1 MDIMKLII
9 KLITV
14 VLLCGFGLQTLAF
27 YSSTLAGLKTDQADQ
42 QTRTQLMSVLETCGI
57 PEDVDDP
64 NCVLQGLTGKYSNVK
79 DPSMAQNIAQGYQAA
94 MAANTGNANC
104 RLPEIFEANNA
115 AGTCV
120 LILHYRVLET
130 LDLAA
135 AKDAFDNCVAV
146 RMGGL
151 AVQGNVA
158 AQVMMTTL
166 VADPEAKRLY
176 NSMLQEN
183 ADPEYVKMIAS
194 CF

>member
-1 MDIMKLII
+1 MKSII
-9 KLITV
+9 KLMTAA
-14 VLLCGFGLQTLAF
+14 LLGGLTLPALAF

-57 PEDVDDP
+57 PGEVDDP
-64 NCVLQGLTGKYSNVK
+64 NCVLQGLTGQYSNVK
-79 DPSMAQNIAQGYQAA
+79 DPSMAQNIVQGYQAA

-120 LILHYRVLET
+120 LMLHYRVLET

-158 AQVMMTTL
+158 AQIMMTTL
-166 VADPEAKRLY
+166 VTDPEAKRLY
-176 NSMLQEN
+176 NNMLKDN
-183 ADPEYVKMIAS
+183 VDPEYVKMIAS